1 MYKRYWLINVLTNG
15 FESMMLLYGTEDE
28 LRNYLDS
35 ELPGGYRYHGAT
47 DEEVEALK
55 KFGMKAYLA

>member
-1 MYKRYWLINVLTNG
+1 MYKRYWLIQLMTNG
-15 FESMMLLYGTEDE
+15 FESMMLLYGTEEE

-35 ELPGGYRYHGAT
+35 ELPNGYRYHGVT
-47 DEEVEALK
+47 DEEVETLK